1 MFKQEIRRKMAKKS
15 TFFIERNKDKILF
28 WLEDKN
34 YQNNIEIIDFKKFLS
49 TVLLKNN
56 FKKDDVK
63 VAEFLEKI
71 KKSITE
77 KQLLKFKEFA
87 IDYENNSMFSVEQNI
102 PIILYDQKALSFE
115 NNFEA
120 VYNEELEKLINE
132 KYYVEF
138 LPNLILY
145 FSNNTESLK
154 IYIKKDYFLSS
165 QGEKN
170 GK

>member
-1 MFKQEIRRKMAKKS
+1 
-15 TFFIERNKDKILF
+15 
-28 WLEDKN
+28 
-34 YQNNIEIIDFKKFLS
+34 
-49 TVLLKNN
+49 
-56 FKKDDVK
+56 
-63 VAEFLEKI
+63 
-71 KKSITE
+71 
-77 KQLLKFKEFA
+77 
-87 IDYENNSMFSVEQNI
+87 MFSVEQNI

-165 QGEKN
+165 QGEKMEN
-170 GK
+170 NKLIKNPKIVSIFGYIVEVSGEFSYEQGQQFVCERNKDIKLILISATKDSAFY

>member
-1 MFKQEIRRKMAKKS
+1 
-15 TFFIERNKDKILF
+15 
-28 WLEDKN
+28 
-34 YQNNIEIIDFKKFLS
+34 
-49 TVLLKNN
+49 
-56 FKKDDVK
+56 
-63 VAEFLEKI
+63 
-71 KKSITE
+71 
-77 KQLLKFKEFA
+77 
-87 IDYENNSMFSVEQNI
+87 MFSVEQNI

>member
-1 MFKQEIRRKMAKKS
+1 MAKKS

-71 KKSITE
+71 KKV
-77 KQLLKFKEFA
+77 
-87 IDYENNSMFSVEQNI
+87 NNRKT
-102 PIILYDQKALSFE
+102 II
-115 NNFEA
+115 
-120 VYNEELEKLINE
+120 
-132 KYYVEF
+132 
-138 LPNLILY
+138 
-145 FSNNTESLK
+145 K
-154 IYIKKDYFLSS
+154 IQRICHRLWK
-165 QGEKN
+165 
-170 GK
+170 

>member
-1 MFKQEIRRKMAKKS
+1 MAKKS

>member
-1 MFKQEIRRKMAKKS
+1 MAKKS

-34 YQNNIEIIDFKKFLS
+34 YQNDIEIIDFKKFLS

-71 KKSITE
+71 NKSIAE
-77 KQLLKFKEFA
+77 KQLLKFKKFA
-87 IDYENNSMFSVEQNI
+87 IDYENNSMFSFEQNI

-138 LPNLILY
+138 LPNVILY

-154 IYIKKDYFLSS
+154 IYIKKDYFLSI

>member
-1 MFKQEIRRKMAKKS
+1 MAKKS

-34 YQNNIEIIDFKKFLS
+34 YQNDIEIIDFKKFLS

-71 KKSITE
+71 NKSIAE
-77 KQLLKFKEFA
+77 KQLLKFKKFA
-87 IDYENNSMFSVEQNI
+87 IDYENNSMFSFEQNI

-138 LPNLILY
+138 LPNVILY

-165 QGEKN
+165 QEEKN

>member
-1 MFKQEIRRKMAKKS
+1 MAKKS

-87 IDYENNSMFSVEQNI
+87 VDYENNSMFSVEQNI

>member
-1 MFKQEIRRKMAKKS
+1 MAKKS

-28 WLEDKN
+28 WLENKN

>member
-1 MFKQEIRRKMAKKS
+1 MAKKS

-77 KQLLKFKEFA
+77 KQLLKFKKFS